1 MGLSRILSYF
11 LLVLAYVVGCASLGL
26 FGLFLWAGPHPIAD
40 LKLAL
45 PIALAFDALLS
56 TGFFLQ
62 HSGMIRRSIRARFA
76 AVIPD
81 CYYSVVYAIASGVVL
96 LLLAVLWQPSRLGVL
111 SLDAP
116 LRWLVR
122 GAFLAAMA
130 GMVWGFGSLRFFDPL
145 GSAPLL
151 AHLRGT
157 PMPATPLTIRG
168 PYRWVRHP
176 IYAFFLLMVWA
187 SPDVTADRLLF
198 NVLWTIWM
206 VVGTRLEERDLAGE
220 FGEPYKKYQ
229 RSVPMLVPSSLR
241 PRL

>member
-1 MGLSRILSYF
+1 
-11 LLVLAYVVGCASLGL
+11 LGL

-40 LKLAL
+40 LKLAP

-96 LLLAVLWQPSRLGVL
+96 LLLAVLWQPSRLDVL
-111 SLDAP
+111 SLNAP

-122 GAFLAAMA
+122 GAFFAAMA
-130 GMVWGFGSLRFFDPL
+130 GMIWAFGSLRFFDPI

-151 AHLRGT
+151 AHLRARLCRRR
-157 PMPATPLTIRG
+157 P
-168 PYRWVRHP
+168 
-176 IYAFFLLMVWA
+176 
-187 SPDVTADRLLF
+187 SPS
-198 NVLWTIWM
+198 
-206 VVGTRLEERDLAGE
+206 AGRID
-220 FGEPYKKYQ
+220 GCGIP
-229 RSVPMLVPSSLR
+229 STPSSC
-241 PRL
+241 